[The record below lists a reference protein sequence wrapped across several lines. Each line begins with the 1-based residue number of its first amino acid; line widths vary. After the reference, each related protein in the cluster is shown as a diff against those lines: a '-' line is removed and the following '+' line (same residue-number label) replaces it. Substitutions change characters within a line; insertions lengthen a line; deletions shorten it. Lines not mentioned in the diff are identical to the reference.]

1 MIILDTNI
9 LSEAVKPSP
18 SSKVL
23 DWLAAQERRKVFT
36 TAITK
41 AEMLY
46 GVELLPAGK
55 RRRSLHSVIEN
66 MFAKEFTGR
75 VLAFDEAAAQIFAKL
90 VAGRYRLGRPISQF
104 DAAIAAITLSCGAV
118 LATRNVADFT
128 GCGVNIVD
136 PWSE

>member
-1 MIILDTNI
+1 MILDTDI

-18 SSKVL
+18 SAKVL
-23 DWLAAQERRKVFT
+23 HWLAAQERQRVFT

-55 RRRSLHSVIEN
+55 RRTSLYSVINNIFERE
-66 MFAKEFTGR
+66 FAGR
-75 VLAFDEAAAQIFAKL
+75 VLAFDEIAAQIFAKI
-90 VAGRYRLGRPISQF
+90 VAGRHRLGRPISQF
-104 DAAIAAITLSCGAV
+104 DAAIAAIALSRNAV
-118 LATRNVADFT
+118 LATRNVADFA
-128 GCGVNIVD
+128 GCGIDVVD

>member
-55 RRRSLHSVIEN
+55 RRTFLHSAIDN
-66 MFAKEFTGR
+66 MFAKECIR
-75 VLAFDEAAAQIFAKL
+75 
-90 VAGRYRLGRPISQF
+90 
-104 DAAIAAITLSCGAV
+104 
-118 LATRNVADFT
+118 
-128 GCGVNIVD
+128 
-136 PWSE
+136 